1 MEMCITVQGDEMC
14 AGQEVLIVAL
24 VIECGF
30 WILVSL
36 GVWTMIKK
44 WLRKK
49 SYQDRLRNYEWVPHK
64 PRR

>member
-1 MEMCITVQGDEMC
+1 MC

-44 WLRKK
+44 WLRRK